1 MNFQRGL
8 DPKRSMGIGIAE
20 KSMEVVKRLVSEN
33 VFDLVKQETHRKME
47 EQFEKEVGLKMKVKI
62 DMDREGIYFEV
73 YRPINKI
80 DLEKIT
86 IRPFGR
92 DDFLNRII

>member
-1 MNFQRGL
+1 
-8 DPKRSMGIGIAE
+8 MGIGIAE

-33 VFDLVKQETHRKME
+33 VFDLVKKETHKKME

-73 YRPINKI
+73 YQPINKI
-80 DLEKIT
+80 DLKKIT

-92 DDFLNRII
+92 DDFLNRVI